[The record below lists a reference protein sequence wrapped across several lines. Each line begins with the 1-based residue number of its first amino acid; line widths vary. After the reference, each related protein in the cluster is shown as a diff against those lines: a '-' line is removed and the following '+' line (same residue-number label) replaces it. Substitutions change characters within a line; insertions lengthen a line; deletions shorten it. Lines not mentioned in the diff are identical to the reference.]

1 MLFGFMRACDDVRLS
16 EYVKSFPIAWGRFLY
31 NSEMQLPVPSSDAL
45 LVSRALESLI
55 QEEIR
60 ASEHWISFARFMELA
75 LYTKDLGY
83 YSGVATK
90 LGKGGDFTT
99 APEMTTLFGATL
111 ASFASSLSLPKPLRV
126 LEFGAGSGKLAEDF
140 LHAARD
146 LGLEIAEYS
155 ILELSSDLRER
166 QQQRL
171 AGERQITWLDT
182 PPSAFTGLI
191 LCNEVLDAMPVPL
204 MVRKSNQWWERGV
217 SIDGDQFVFAD
228 RSVDQAMCAHIPDT
242 ADLPDGYLTEI
253 HPRQEGFVRLLGD
266 MLQAG
271 ESGLAVLIDYG
282 FPAREYYLPQ
292 RSGGTLM
299 CHYRHHAHDDPFLHV
314 GLQDITAHVDFT
326 GLARTGLEHGLEVAG
341 YMSQAAF
348 LLSAGLPQWLEKSRP
363 EEAALW
369 LPLANAVQ
377 KLTSPAEMGEL
388 FKVLLLSSRVGLS
401 ESLINS
407 DQSYRL

>member
-292 RSGGTLM
+292 RSSGTLM

-348 LLSAGLPQWLEKSRP
+348 LLSAGLTQWLEKSRP
-363 EEAALW
+363 EETALW

-388 FKVLLLSSRVGLS
+388 FKVLLLASRVELS
-401 ESLINS
+401 ESLVNS

>member
-292 RSGGTLM
+292 RSSGTLM

-388 FKVLLLSSRVGLS
+388 FKVLLLSSRVELPP
-401 ESLINS
+401 SLISS

>member
-1 MLFGFMRACDDVRLS
+1 
-16 EYVKSFPIAWGRFLY
+16 
-31 NSEMQLPVPSSDAL
+31 MQLPVPSSDAL

-55 QEEIR
+55 REEIR

-75 LYTKDLGY
+75 LYAKDLGY

-111 ASFASSLSLPKPLRV
+111 ASFAASLSLPKPLRV

-140 LHAARD
+140 LRAARD
-146 LGLEIAEYS
+146 LGLEVADYF

-171 AGERQITWLDT
+171 AGQRQVSWLDT
-182 PPSAFTGLI
+182 PPSSFSGLI
-191 LCNEVLDAMPVPL
+191 FCNEVLDAMPVPL
-204 MVRKSNQWWERGV
+204 MVRTNDQWWERGV
-217 SIDGDQFVFAD
+217 AIDGEQFVFAD
-228 RSVDQAMCAHIPDT
+228 RQVDQALCAHIPDV
-242 ADLPDGYLTEI
+242 ADLPEGYLTEV

-271 ESGLAVLIDYG
+271 EGGMAVLIDYG

-292 RSGGTLM
+292 RSSGTLM
-299 CHYRHHAHDDPFLHV
+299 CHYRHHAHGDPFLYV

-348 LLSAGLPQWLEKSRP
+348 LLSAGLPHWLEKSRP
-363 EEAALW
+363 EVAALW

-388 FKVLLLSSRVGLS
+388 FKVLLLSSRVELS
-401 ESLINS
+401 ESLINY

>member
-45 LVSRALESLI
+45 LVSSALESLI

-388 FKVLLLSSRVGLS
+388 FKVLLLSSRVELS

>member
-1 MLFGFMRACDDVRLS
+1 MSVCIGCL
-16 EYVKSFPIAWGRFLY
+16 KSFPITWGRFLY
-31 NSEMQLPVPSSDAL
+31 NSEMQLPVPSAAAL

-55 QEEIR
+55 REEIR
-60 ASEHWISFARFMELA
+60 ASEHWIPFARFMELA
-75 LYTKDLGY
+75 LYAKDLGY

-140 LHAARD
+140 LRAARD
-146 LGLEIAEYS
+146 LRLEIADYS

-171 AGERQITWLDT
+171 AGERQVTWLDS

-204 MVRKSNQWWERGV
+204 MVRKNDQWWERGV
-217 SIDGDQFVFAD
+217 AIDGDQFVFAD
-228 RSVDQAMCAHIPDT
+228 RPVDQAMCTHIPGA
-242 ADLPDGYLTEI
+242 ADLPEGYLTEV
-253 HPRQEGFVRLLGD
+253 HPLQEGFVRLLGD
-266 MLQAG
+266 MLLAG
-271 ESGLAVLIDYG
+271 EGGLAVLIDYG
-282 FPAREYYLPQ
+282 FPAREYFLPQ
-292 RSGGTLM
+292 RSSGTLM
-299 CHYRHHAHDDPFLHV
+299 CHYQHHSHGDPFLHV
-314 GLQDITAHVDFT
+314 GLQDITAHIDFT
-326 GLARTGLEHGLEVAG
+326 GLARIGLEHGLEVAG

-363 EEAALW
+363 EDAALW

-388 FKVLLLSSRVGLS
+388 FKVLLLSSRVELS

>member
-1 MLFGFMRACDDVRLS
+1 
-16 EYVKSFPIAWGRFLY
+16 
-31 NSEMQLPVPSSDAL
+31 MQLPVPSSDAL
-45 LVSRALESLI
+45 LISRALESLI
-55 QEEIR
+55 REEIR
-60 ASEHWISFARFMELA
+60 ASEHGISFARFMDLA
-75 LYTKDLGY
+75 LYAKDLGY

-99 APEMTTLFGATL
+99 APEITTLFGATL
-111 ASFASSLSLPKPLRV
+111 ASFASSLNLPKPLRV

-140 LHAARD
+140 LRAARE
-146 LGLEIAEYS
+146 LGMEVEHYF

-171 AGERQITWLDT
+171 AGQRQVSWLDT
-182 PPSAFTGLI
+182 PPSSFSGLI
-191 LCNEVLDAMPVPL
+191 FCNEVLDAMPVPL
-204 MVRKSNQWWERGV
+204 MVRRNDQWWERGV
-217 SIDGDQFVFAD
+217 AIDGEQFVFAD
-228 RSVDQAMCAHIPDT
+228 RQVDQALCAHIPDV
-242 ADLPDGYLTEI
+242 ADLPEGYLTEV

-271 ESGLAVLIDYG
+271 EGGMAVLIDYG

-292 RSGGTLM
+292 RSSGTLM
-299 CHYRHHAHDDPFLHV
+299 CHYRHHAHGDPFLHV

-348 LLSAGLPQWLEKSRP
+348 LLSAGLPHWLEKSRP
-363 EEAALW
+363 EDAALW

-388 FKVLLLSSRVGLS
+388 FKVLLLSSRVELS
-401 ESLINS
+401 ESLINY

>member
-111 ASFASSLSLPKPLRV
+111 ASFALSLSLPKPLRV

-204 MVRKSNQWWERGV
+204 VVRKNDQWWERGV
-217 SIDGDQFVFAD
+217 TIDGDQFVFAD

-299 CHYRHHAHDDPFLHV
+299 CHYRHHAHGDPFLHV

-348 LLSAGLPQWLEKSRP
+348 LLSAGLTQWLEKSRP
-363 EEAALW
+363 EETALW

-388 FKVLLLSSRVGLS
+388 FKVLLLSSRVELPP
-401 ESLINS
+401 SLISS